1 MTDFESRANA
11 MPKDTTA
18 TPADAKQRLD
28 TLIANARNQLLMPL
42 TIAEALHKIAEGT
55 ASLDD
60 IDAIRKKSYHWC
72 ATINSRLFGK
82 ALSLNRSYWDKL
94 YSDHMPP
101 PAFAALA
108 AENKRSG
115 GIAEAY
121 VYARLR
127 QTVESLRPVRNTLV
141 KGAAGGFELVA
152 FLSAFEQDPKLRRSV
167 DKAYEVVVHALFN
180 AIASRV
186 RAQVTISVSAT
197 EAEVM
202 ADFQDFCQLLLGVD
216 AVTTSVSVPARL
228 YRVGGT
234 NSRDGGV
241 DLWANFG
248 PAIQVK
254 HISLDAQNTQPIV
267 ESISAEQIVIV
278 CKDADKAAIQAVL
291 TQVGLGGRVR
301 GIITKADLARWY
313 HLALGPKHAADMAIP
328 LFESLVAEF
337 DDEFTLADPTA
348 IDKLTKE
355 RGYDRLKLEGAWSVA
370 QPVTRAV
377 KPKKPKLQ
385 PNSRAKKGK

>member
-1 MTDFESRANA
+1 
-11 MPKDTTA
+11 MPKDPSPS
-18 TPADAKQRLD
+18 PADAKQRLD
-28 TLIANARNQLLMPL
+28 TLIANARNQLLMPI
-42 TIAEALHKIAEGT
+42 TIAEALHKIAEGA

-60 IDAIRKKSYHWC
+60 IDAIRRKSYHWC
-72 ATINSRLFGK
+72 ATINHRLFGK
-82 ALSLNRSYWDKL
+82 VLSLNRSYWDKL

-101 PAFAALA
+101 AALA
-108 AENKRSG
+108 VLSGENQRESG
-115 GIAEAY
+115 IVEAY

-127 QTVESLRPVRNTLV
+127 QTVESLRPVRSSLV
-141 KGAAGGFELVA
+141 GGAAGGFSLVS
-152 FLSAFEQDPKLRRSV
+152 FLSTFEQDAKLKRSV

-180 AIASRV
+180 AIATRV
-186 RAQVTISVSAT
+186 RAQVTISVSTA
-197 EAEVM
+197 EAAIL

-216 AVTTSVSVPARL
+216 AAAPSITVPARL
-228 YRVGGT
+228 YRVGGA

-254 HISLDAQNTQPIV
+254 HIALDLQNTQPIV
-267 ESISAEQIVIV
+267 ESISAEHIVIV
-278 CKDADKAAIQAVL
+278 CKDADKPAIQAVL

-313 HLALGPKHAADMAIP
+313 DLALGPKHAAHMAVP
-328 LFESLVAEF
+328 LFKALLAEF
-337 DDEFTLADPTA
+337 DDEFTLADPGA

-355 RGYDRLKLEGAWSVA
+355 RGYDKLKLEGTWSVA

-377 KPKKPKLQ
+377 KPKKAKAPKDI
-385 PNSRAKKGK
+385 KKPKPKQ

>member
-1 MTDFESRANA
+1 
-11 MPKDTTA
+11 
-18 TPADAKQRLD
+18 
-28 TLIANARNQLLMPL
+28 
-42 TIAEALHKIAEGT
+42 
-55 ASLDD
+55 
-60 IDAIRKKSYHWC
+60 
-72 ATINSRLFGK
+72 
-82 ALSLNRSYWDKL
+82 
-94 YSDHMPP
+94 MPP
-101 PAFAALA
+101 LALAALA
-108 AENKRSG
+108 AENKQSG
-115 GIAEAY
+115 GVAEAY

-141 KGAAGGFELVA
+141 KGAVGGFALVA

-186 RAQVTISVSAT
+186 RAQVTISVSTA
-197 EAEVM
+197 EAAIL

-216 AVTTSVSVPARL
+216 AAAPSITLPARL
-228 YRVGGT
+228 YRVGGA

-254 HISLDAQNTQPIV
+254 HISLDAKNSQPIV
-267 ESISAEQIVIV
+267 ESVSAEQMVIV
-278 CKDADKAAIQAVL
+278 CVDADKPAIQSVL
-291 TQVGLGGRVR
+291 AQVGLGERVR
-301 GIITKADLARWY
+301 GIITKADLVRWY
-313 HLALGPKHAADMAIP
+313 GLALGPQHAAEMAGP
-328 LFESLVAEF
+328 LLSALLAEF
-337 DDEFTLADPTA
+337 DDEFALTDPTA

-355 RGYDRLKLEGAWSVA
+355 RGYDKLKLQGAWSVA

-377 KPKKPKLQ
+377 KPKKPKVQ